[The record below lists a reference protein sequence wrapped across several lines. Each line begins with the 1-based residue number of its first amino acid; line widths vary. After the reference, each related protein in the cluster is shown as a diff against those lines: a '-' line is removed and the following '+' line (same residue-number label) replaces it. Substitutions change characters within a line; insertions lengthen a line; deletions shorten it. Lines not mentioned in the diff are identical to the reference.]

1 MSDILTTVI
10 IPIMSAVVGA
20 VIGVLFQKLVYP
32 DNSNNNV
39 NSDWSFDGNTFILD
53 YKNIHIWQNRI
64 IKEKETVKEKK
75 VIEKKKKIKENKGGQ
90 SSNEDI
96 LLVIIGV
103 LLMAT
108 ALIWGY
114 LKFQQEIFYILLICA
129 LFIISMCIS
138 AIYVV
143 TRRNIMMDS
152 RFKSIIIW
160 IIISTIFIP
169 IEVYLLMNPIYF
181 KSVNKE
187 LILENMN
194 NNGIFSILTTQ
205 GMDVFGFLLY
215 QVVGVIITILFIIHL
230 LCGNI
235 HIWAMIN
242 LRLNSRME
250 SFWRLI
256 YRMTNSFT
264 CSRLYFIG
272 FSAFLLFLSF
282 LFSSGVLANLIANN
296 SYVSNL

>member
-1 MSDILTTVI
+1 MGGLYMSDILTTVI

-20 VIGVLFQKLVYP
+20 VIGVLFQRLVYP

-39 NSDWSFDGNTFILD
+39 NPDWNFGGNTVILD

-64 IKEKETVKEKK
+64 IKEKEIIKEKK
-75 VIEKKKKIKENKGGQ
+75 IIENKKKVQ

-96 LLVIIGV
+96 LLVIIG
-103 LLMAT
+103 LLLIGV

-114 LKFQQEIFYILLICA
+114 LKFQKEIFYILLICA
-129 LFIISMCIS
+129 VFIISMCLS
-138 AIYVV
+138 AVYVV
-143 TRRNIMMDS
+143 TRKNIMMDS

-160 IIISTIFIP
+160 IIVSTIFIP

-194 NNGIFSILTTQ
+194 NNGILSILTNQ
-205 GMDVFGFLLY
+205 GIDVFGFLLY
-215 QVVGVIITILFIIHL
+215 QVIGVVITIFFILHL

-242 LRLNSRME
+242 LRLNSKME
-250 SFWRLI
+250 SFWRFI
-256 YRMTNSFT
+256 YRMTNIFT

-272 FSAFLLFLSF
+272 FSVFLLFLSF
-282 LFSSGVLANLIANN
+282 IFSSGVLANLIAKN